1 MRRLSVGGL
10 LLAVACGSSDT
21 TPADEVRARIA
32 DLAPSANLGHRGTG
46 PTRGGHPFPENS
58 ISSFL
63 EAMAQGADGID
74 IDVQI
79 TEDGG
84 VIVMHDDTLD
94 RTTDCSGCVSA
105 ITFDDARACRLL
117 DGTGQP
123 TDERPPTLT
132 EVYAALDGNALISI
146 ELKVAEP
153 PCLTETTGP
162 EDLTLRVLDEVT
174 RIGSERRTMLSS
186 FDETAAELVKTE
198 QPGYYSGLLS
208 LNSGPDEVQ
217 TALLL
222 GLDAIHPSFLLVSAD
237 TVQSALAE
245 GLQVN
250 VWTVNSAESM
260 QAQIDKGVTA
270 ITTDDPGVLADLL
283 AP

>member
-1 MRRLSVGGL
+1 
-10 LLAVACGSSDT
+10 
-21 TPADEVRARIA
+21 
-32 DLAPSANLGHRGTG
+32 
-46 PTRGGHPFPENS
+46 
-58 ISSFL
+58 
-63 EAMAQGADGID
+63 
-74 IDVQI
+74 
-79 TEDGG
+79 
-84 VIVMHDDTLD
+84 
-94 RTTDCSGCVSA
+94 
-105 ITFDDARACRLL
+105 
-117 DGTGQP
+117 
-123 TDERPPTLT
+123 
-132 EVYAALDGNALISI
+132 
-146 ELKVAEP
+146 
-153 PCLTETTGP
+153 
-162 EDLTLRVLDEVT
+162 
-174 RIGSERRTMLSS
+174 MLSS

-237 TVQSALAE
+237 TVQRALAE

-270 ITTDDPGVLADLL
+270 ITTDEPGILTDLL